1 VAGRIV
7 VGVDGSDQSIDALR
21 WAAEEAKLRD
31 ATLVAVHA
39 WMFSPPVAVG
49 TPDMM
54 AMPAGNIAEELDLD
68 REMAE
73 RALSGS
79 IETAL
84 GAAPEVSVEP
94 LLVEDT
100 PGEGLVTAAEGA
112 DLLVVGTH
120 GRGRIAQALLGSVSH
135 HAAQHATC
143 PVVIVRHRED

>member
-7 VGVDGSDQSIDALR
+7 VGVDGSEQSIDALL
-21 WAAEEAKLRD
+21 WAADEAKLRG
-31 ATLVAVHA
+31 AELVAVHA
-39 WMFSPPVAVG
+39 WTFSPPVAVG

-73 RALSGS
+73 RALNDS
-79 IETAL
+79 IEAAL
-84 GAAPEVSVEP
+84 GPSPGLAIER
-94 LLVEDT
+94 LLVEDA
-100 PGEGLVTAAEGA
+100 PGEGLVTAARDA

-120 GRGRIAQALLGSVSH
+120 GRGRIAQALLGSVSQ

-143 PVVIVRHRED
+143 PVVIVRHRDD